1 MGWFHFWRELLS
13 SWFFPCIDR
22 QLWRDR
28 RRICVELTRPIPPDT
43 TKDKLGR
50 ALVGITPGRIFSTLA
65 AVLLVSVGS
74 WWLLRA
80 PAPPVEHSL
89 PMAARPAT
97 AAVSAAPPP
106 SLVPADVVVQIAG
119 AVVRPGVYHLP
130 LGSRVGDLV
139 AAAGGPIDGVDAA
152 VLPLAAKV
160 TDGQRIYLPK
170 PGEPVS
176 AAAGVSIG
184 GPSGASAGPVDLN
197 SATVAQLDALPGIGP
212 STAAAI
218 VAYRDKHGPFK
229 SIDGLLEIKGLGASK
244 VDALRELVRV

>member
-1 MGWFHFWRELLS
+1 M
-13 SWFFPCIDR
+13 
-22 QLWRDR
+22 
-28 RRICVELTRPIPPDT
+28 ELTRPIPPDT

-50 ALVGITPGRIFSTLA
+50 ALAGITPGRIFSTLG
-65 AVLLVSVGS
+65 AVLLVSIGS

-80 PAPPVEHSL
+80 PAPPVERSL
-89 PMAARPAT
+89 PMASRPSVSIGS
-97 AAVSAAPPP
+97 AVPPP
-106 SLVPADVVVQIAG
+106 SVVPAEVVVQIAG

-130 LGSRVGDLV
+130 VGSRVGDLV
-139 AAAGGPIDGVDAA
+139 NAAGGPVAGVDAA

-160 TDGQRIYLPK
+160 TDGQRVYLPK

-176 AAAGVSIG
+176 AVAGVSVG
-184 GPSGASAGPVDLN
+184 GASAVAGPVDLN
-197 SATVAQLDALPGIGP
+197 SATVVQLDALPGIGP